1 MSEPVKVKLSTT
13 YKLAGVETDEI
24 TIREPKVADLITV
37 ERVANG
43 GGNNAVLTLM
53 IAQLSGAT
61 QPEIAQF
68 SISDYKRCSK
78 IVTPFLIEANADG
91 DA

>member
-1 MSEPVKVKLSTT
+1 MPEPVKVKLSTT

-37 ERVANG
+37 ESVAKG

-68 SISDYKRCSK
+68 SIGDYKRCSK
-78 IVTPFLIEANADG
+78 IVTPFLIEASADG